1 MPLQRKE
8 NDRCRIRD
16 QFCTGK
22 NVGKCKNCHEPTCA
36 ACSVIMRDGVRLC
49 HMCLRGTGNGAYAEH
64 HLEEIG
70 GVSQKIDVG
79 AWRPVKR

>member
-36 ACSVIMRDGVRLC
+36 ACALDVGGRWLC
-49 HMCLRGTGNGAYAEH
+49 HTCLRAMGNGAYAEH
-64 HLEEIG
+64 HLELLG
-70 GVSQKIDVG
+70 GTAQKIDVD